1 MYIKA
6 IVKDRTG
13 KTFEVVAK
21 NGCTIIL
28 PHGLFEQARFAY
40 ATNLLLAQF
49 YQKIKPYANQ
59 DHAIEEIT
67 TDNTLVAEKLAKEG
81 LKVSFMPLESEQVET

>member
-6 IVKDRTG
+6 VVKDRTG

-28 PHGLFEQARFAY
+28 PRGLFEQARFAY
-40 ATNLLLAQF
+40 ATNLLLGQF

-59 DHAIEEIT
+59 NHAIVEIT
-67 TDNTLVAEKLAKEG
+67 TDNALLTEKFAKEG
-81 LKVSFMPLESEQVET
+81 YKTSFMPLESEQIEA